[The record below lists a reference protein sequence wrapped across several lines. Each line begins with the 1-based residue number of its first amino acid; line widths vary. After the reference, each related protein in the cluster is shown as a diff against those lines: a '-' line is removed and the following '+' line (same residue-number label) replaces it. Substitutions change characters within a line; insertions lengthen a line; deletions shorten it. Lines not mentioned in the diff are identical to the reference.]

1 MELGLKDK
9 IALVSGASRGIG
21 KAIALA
27 LAREGCQVGICAR
40 QPEPLEAAVQE
51 LRKEGVDALGI
62 SADLTRP
69 EEAQRVVETVVK
81 HFKTLHILVNNVGG
95 EIKICKEPVE
105 EVPESHW
112 QDVLSLNLFAAVRL
126 TRLVIPY
133 MKKQKWGRVVTLASK
148 FGKEGGGPPWYTS
161 SKSAQI
167 GFMKSLAMNRELARS
182 GITFN
187 TIALGAILTEGSP
200 WQSLKQKEPETFQ
213 QKADRDFPLGRAGTP
228 EEVAAVAAFLCSEQ
242 ASFVSGACIAV
253 DGAESKSF

>member
-27 LAREGCQVGICAR
+27 LAREGCGVGICAR

-69 EEAQRVVETVVK
+69 EDAQRVVTAVVE

-95 EIKICKEPVE
+95 EIQIFDQPVE
-105 EVPESHW
+105 EVPQSHW
-112 QDVLSLNLFAAVRL
+112 EDVFSLNLFAAVRL

-133 MKKQKWGRVVTLASK
+133 MKRQKWGRVVTLASK
-148 FGKEGGGPPWYTS
+148 FGKEGGGPP
-161 SKSAQI
+161 
-167 GFMKSLAMNRELARS
+167 
-182 GITFN
+182 
-187 TIALGAILTEGSP
+187 
-200 WQSLKQKEPETFQ
+200 
-213 QKADRDFPLGRAGTP
+213 
-228 EEVAAVAAFLCSEQ
+228 
-242 ASFVSGACIAV
+242 
-253 DGAESKSF
+253 